1 MDTAST
7 IAASALFH
15 GLTSE
20 QCAPFV
26 PIAHARRVVA
36 GEYVF
41 RLGEDAGTLFI
52 VRTGT
57 IDLTLPLK
65 VTADDRDVV
74 VEEAGEGATI
84 AWSALIEPHR
94 FTMSARA
101 GTDVELLA
109 FARRDLQTMLAARPD
124 AGVRIMT
131 NLARVIGRRLHLV
144 QTMWHRELQR
154 TVSDTFVN
162 NWTRTERSER
172 RSASAAE

>member
-1 MDTAST
+1 MDTASA
-7 IAASALFH
+7 IASSALFS
-15 GLTSE
+15 GLTAE
-20 QCAPFV
+20 QCAPFAL
-26 PIAHARRVVA
+26 IAHERHVTA
-36 GEYVF
+36 GDYVF
-41 RLGEDAGTLFI
+41 RLGEGADTLFVIRAGT
-52 VRTGT
+52 VE
-57 IDLTLPLK
+57 LTLPLK
-65 VTADDRDVV
+65 MTGDDRDVI
-74 VEEAGEGATI
+74 VEEAGQGDTI

-101 GTDVELLA
+101 GTDAELLA

-162 NWTRTERSER
+162 NSAR
-172 RSASAAE
+172 RNP

>member
-1 MDTAST
+1 MDAAST
-7 IAASALFH
+7 LAASALFH
-15 GLTSE
+15 GLTIE

-26 PIAHARRVVA
+26 PIAHARTVPA

-41 RLGEDAGTLFI
+41 RLGEDAGALFI
-52 VRTGT
+52 VRAGS
-57 IDLTLPLK
+57 IELTLPLK
-65 VTADDRDVV
+65 MTGDDRDVT
-74 VEEAGEGATI
+74 VEEAGEGDTI

-109 FARRDLQTMLAARPD
+109 FARRDLQTMLAALPD

-162 NWTRTERSER
+162 HSAR
-172 RSASAAE
+172 RIQEDS